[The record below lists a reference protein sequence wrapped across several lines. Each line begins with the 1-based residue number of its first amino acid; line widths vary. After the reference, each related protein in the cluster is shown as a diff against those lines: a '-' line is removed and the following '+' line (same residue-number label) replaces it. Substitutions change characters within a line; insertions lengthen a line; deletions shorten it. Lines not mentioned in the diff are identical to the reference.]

1 MIGIMRKWE
10 EWGLAGVVV
19 LGEWVSRDGARSGGE
34 RGLVERLDVRCV
46 EGFING

>member
-1 MIGIMRKWE
+1 MGFGGGGCVGGV
-10 EWGLAGVVV
+10 GLA
-19 LGEWVSRDGARSGGE
+19 RDGARSGGE